1 MVEKGV
7 LCVGSKTVINLQ
19 ILILTTVVV
28 AYIYTM
34 KTTFDFN
41 FDLYQAGSMN
51 THKHRSQEKQSIK
64 KLLLLHANNYNSKK
78 AC

>member
-41 FDLYQAGSMN
+41 FDLYQAV
-51 THKHRSQEKQSIK
+51 KQ
-64 KLLLLHANNYNSKK
+64 HEYA
-78 AC
+78 